1 MRYLHRVVTFRV
13 TSRCNNDCKH
23 CFGPRN
29 VEELSFSELKKLFR
43 LFYSKGFKAIVL
55 TGGEPLLR
63 DDFKKIINE
72 LRKYNFK
79 IFLDTNGDF
88 FFKYKDLISNNI
100 DELALPVDF
109 PNKSYRN
116 KNNLKTI
123 LRILDYFKET
133 DRRPTIRI
141 GTVATQ
147 ENIKV
152 LDKIG
157 ELLKDY
163 PVDIW
168 KVYQFIPENFNAVK
182 NRHLLE
188 IPQRDFD
195 KATQKIEKVFSKFF
209 KVVIYKRENMDKA
222 YFFVGSDG
230 TVFMPVDD
238 GDIFREKK
246 IGNIF
251 EKDIFDK
258 WKEFVSRRNYLNNIK
273 ATFSI

>member
-1 MRYLHRVVTFRV
+1 M
-13 TSRCNNDCKH
+13 
-23 CFGPRN
+23 
-29 VEELSFSELKKLFR
+29 SFSELKKLFR
-43 LFYSKGFKAIVL
+43 LFYSKGIKAIIL

-63 DDFKKIINE
+63 DDFEEIINE

-100 DELALPVDF
+100 DELALPIDF

-123 LRILDYFKET
+123 LAILNYFKKIKKH
-133 DRRPTIRI
+133 PAIRI
-141 GTVATQ
+141 GTVATK
-147 ENIKV
+147 ENIRV
-152 LDKIG
+152 LDEVG
-157 ELLKDY
+157 ELLKNY

-168 KVYQFIPENFNAVK
+168 KIYQFIPQNVNAVK
-182 NRHLLE
+182 NRNLLE
-188 IPQRDFD
+188 IS
-195 KATQKIEKVFSKFF
+195 QKEFNMAGRRIKKIFSKFF
-209 KVVIYKRENMDKA
+209 KVVIYKRKEMNKA

-246 IGNIF
+246 IGNVFEGDIF
-251 EKDIFDK
+251 EK
-258 WKEFVSRRNYLNNIK
+258 WKELVSKRNYIDNIK
-273 ATFSI
+273 ATFNI

>member
-1 MRYLHRVVTFRV
+1 MRYFPQVVTFRV
-13 TSRCNNDCKH
+13 TSRCNNDCKY

-29 VEELSFSELKKLFR
+29 VGEMNLAKLKKLFR
-43 LFYSKGFKAIVL
+43 LFYSKSIKAVVL

-63 DDFKKIINE
+63 DDFGEIIDE

-79 IFLDTNGDF
+79 IFLDTNGDY

-109 PNKSYRN
+109 PDRSYRN

-123 LRILDYFKET
+123 LRILNHFKTT
-133 DRRPTIRI
+133 DRRPMIRI
-141 GTVATQ
+141 GTVATK
-147 ENIKV
+147 ENIGV
-152 LDKIG
+152 LDKVG

-168 KVYQFIPENFNAVK
+168 KIYQFIPENFNALR
-182 NRHLLE
+182 NRRLLE
-188 IPQRDFD
+188 VSQKEFD
-195 KATQKIEKVFSKFF
+195 KSTRKLREVFSKFF
-209 KVVIYKRENMDKA
+209 KLVIHKRDNMNRA

-238 GDIFREKK
+238 GDIFREKI

-251 EKDIFDK
+251 DGNIFDK
-258 WKEFVSRRNYLNNIK
+258 WEQVVSEKNYLSNIK
-273 ATFSI
+273 ATFNI